1 MRNFILKNKKVLEI
15 SLVTPNDAEAI
26 LNYTKIIGGES
37 DFITFGPE
45 GVPYTIEE
53 EKKMLS
59 KYHEHSLY
67 PMFVGRIEGEV
78 VTLADLGGID
88 RDRLRHNAEIG
99 ISVLRKYWNQGVGK
113 AMMQVLI
120 EHAKA
125 TKIIQNIYLK
135 VRSDNQNAI
144 HLYESFGFKV
154 VGTYP
159 RQMKIKNEYFDTL
172 LMALLL

>member
-1 MRNFILKNKKVLEI
+1 MRNFILKNGKILEI
-15 SLVTPNDAEAI
+15 SLVNSNDAEEI

-45 GVPYTIEE
+45 GVPYTLEE

-59 KYHEHSLY
+59 KYNEQSLY
-67 PMFVGRIEGEV
+67 PMFIGRIEGEV
-78 VTLADLGGID
+78 VTLANLGGTD
-88 RDRLRHNAEIG
+88 RERLRHNAEIG
-99 ISVLRKYWNQGVGK
+99 ISVIKKYWNQGVGK

-125 TKIIQNIYLK
+125 TKIIENIYLK
-135 VRSDNQNAI
+135 VRSDNHNAI
-144 HLYESFGFKV
+144 HLYEAFGFKTM
-154 VGTYP
+154 GTYP